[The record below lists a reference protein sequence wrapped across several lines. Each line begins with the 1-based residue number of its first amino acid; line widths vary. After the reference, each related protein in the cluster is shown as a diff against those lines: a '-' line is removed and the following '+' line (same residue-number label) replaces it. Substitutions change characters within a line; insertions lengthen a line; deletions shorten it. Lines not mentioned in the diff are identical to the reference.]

1 LYDALNRGR
10 IEVKTIVNLLADNGT
25 VYAAGDNGT
34 DIALDATTGKIL
46 WTRPMPDSNLLTAV
60 TDGVLFATD
69 SADSIAFGLNAAT
82 GTVEW
87 TYPSAG

>member
-1 LYDALNRGR
+1 MSCAQS
-10 IEVKTIVNLLADNGT
+10 
-25 VYAAGDNGT
+25 GDRW
-34 DIALDATTGKIL
+34 IIRETGPQD
-46 WTRPMPDSNLLTAV
+46 TAFRNLLTAV

>member
-1 LYDALNRGR
+1 MRAIRRSLD
-10 IEVKTIVNLLADNGT
+10 GT
-25 VYAAGDNGT
+25 RDGPAGYGF
-34 DIALDATTGKIL
+34 
-46 WTRPMPDSNLLTAV
+46 RNLLTAV